1 MTIVGIICIILGCI
15 MFVGCSAANK
25 FDWSKLSSEKFEQKT
40 FTTEE
45 TFQKIYVDEEFGMD
59 ITFLPSADGICKIE
73 YEESKNV
80 DCEISVEEGVLKIN
94 QNDNRRWYHM
104 IGFNFYTPALT
115 VYLPESENRAL
126 DIKAKT
132 SDVTIPE
139 DLSFE
144 NVKIDFSTG
153 DITMSANVTGTLE
166 IDVSTGDVTI
176 SNSNPTSVS
185 ITSSTGCITATAI
198 HTTGDFYVKSSTGK
212 QYLSD
217 ITCANANLISSTGY
231 KEITSFTASD
241 DLTVESGTGDQT
253 YTNVTCANA
262 TLISSTGDKKITT
275 MTVTG
280 KLKVNS
286 DTGDDLFSDIVCN
299 TLNVT
304 TTTGKQ
310 TYTDVSCGATTLTAD
325 TGKIHMTN
333 LVSSDHLKIQT
344 DTGDI
349 TFDRCDAVSM
359 DIKAETGDVTG
370 TFRTPK
376 IIYADTDTGR
386 INVSRATEGGLC
398 DITTDTGDIE
408 ISFVG

>member
-144 NVKIDFSTG
+144 NVKIDLSTG

-217 ITCANANLISSTGY
+217 I
-231 KEITSFTASD
+231 
-241 DLTVESGTGDQT
+241 
-253 YTNVTCANA
+253 TCANA

-344 DTGDI
+344 ETGDI

-359 DIKAETGDVTG
+359 DIKADTGDVTG

-398 DITTDTGDIE
+398 DITTGTGDIE
-408 ISFVG
+408 ISFAG